1 MNTAMDCRSDEAPS
15 DVPEN
20 ERRALSAER
29 LEARLNIMLP
39 AAVHARVKIRATEQ
53 GQTIRSYILSLLQKD
68 GLSIDP

>member
-1 MNTAMDCRSDEAPS
+1 MNAAMDCRPDEAPS
-15 DVPEN
+15 EVSEK
-20 ERRALSAER
+20 ERRALSVER

-39 AAVHARVKIRATEQ
+39 VAVHARVKIRATEQ